1 VRDRGRR
8 HATVCSRQEPADIC
22 WRGTKLLASIFSV
35 PSSVGYLALFL
46 LVGGESAG
54 LVIPGETA
62 LIAAGVLASQ
72 GHLSIE
78 LVIVIAAVAAIIGDN
93 IGYVLGRSGIR
104 TLLVAPT
111 GPLVRHR
118 ADFVER
124 GEAFF
129 QRHGAKTVFFGR
141 WLPVLR
147 FTAAWLAGAHK
158 MDWRRFFLW
167 NALGGICWATSVGLA
182 AYALGSAAKEVVAY
196 VGFAAVAAVLAAGLG
211 FYLWRRRRKS

>member
-1 VRDRGRR
+1 VLAAIF
-8 HATVCSRQEPADIC
+8 HVPA
-22 WRGTKLLASIFSV
+22 
-35 PSSVGYLALFL
+35 SVGYLALFL

-78 LVIVIAAVAAIIGDN
+78 FVIVVAAIAAILGDN
-93 IGYVLGRSGIR
+93 VGYVLGRSGIR
-104 TLLVAPT
+104 ALLVSPA
-111 GPLVRHR
+111 GPLARHR

-129 QRHGAKTVFFGR
+129 RRHGGKTVFFGR

-147 FTAAWLAGAHK
+147 FTAAWLAGAHR
-158 MDWRRFFLW
+158 MEWWRFALW
-167 NALGGICWATSVGLA
+167 NALGGIGWATSVGLA
-182 AYALGSAAKEVVAY
+182 AWALGSAVKEVIKY
-196 VGFAAVAAVLAAGLG
+196 VGIGAVVAFAVAVVS
-211 FYLWRRRRKS
+211 FYFWRRRRKS

>member
-1 VRDRGRR
+1 VLAAIF
-8 HATVCSRQEPADIC
+8 HVPA
-22 WRGTKLLASIFSV
+22 
-35 PSSVGYLALFL
+35 SVGYLALFL

-78 LVIVIAAVAAIIGDN
+78 LVIVVAAIAAILGDN
-93 IGYVLGRSGIR
+93 VGYVLGRSGIR
-104 TLLVAPT
+104 ALLVSPA
-111 GPLVRHR
+111 GPLARHR

-129 QRHGAKTVFFGR
+129 RRHGGKTVFFGR

-147 FTAAWLAGAHK
+147 FTAAWLAGAHR
-158 MDWRRFFLW
+158 MEWWRFALW
-167 NALGGICWATSVGLA
+167 NALGGISWATSVGLA
-182 AYALGSAAKEVVAY
+182 AWALGSAVKEVIKY
-196 VGFAAVAAVLAAGLG
+196 VGIGAVVAFAVAVVS
-211 FYLWRRRRKS
+211 FYFWRRRRKS

>member
-1 VRDRGRR
+1 M
-8 HATVCSRQEPADIC
+8 ATL
-22 WRGTKLLASIFSV
+22 LLAVRGATCLGLGVDYVLAALFHV
-35 PSSVGYLALFL
+35 PASVGYLALFL

-78 LVIVIAAVAAIIGDN
+78 LVIVVAAIAAILGDN
-93 IGYVLGRSGIR
+93 VGYVLGRSGIR
-104 TLLVAPT
+104 ALLVSPV
-111 GPLVRHR
+111 GPLARHR

-129 QRHGAKTVFFGR
+129 RRHGGKTVFFGR

-147 FTAAWLAGAHK
+147 FTAAWLAGAHR
-158 MDWRRFFLW
+158 MEWWRFALW
-167 NALGGICWATSVGLA
+167 NALGGIGWATSVGLA
-182 AYALGSAAKEVVAY
+182 AYALGSAVKEVIKY
-196 VGFAAVAAVLAAGLG
+196 VGIGVVVAFAVAVVS
-211 FYLWRRRRKS
+211 FYFWRRRRRS

>member
-1 VRDRGRR
+1 MTSSLAGSFLPDSTSPV
-8 HATVCSRQEPADIC
+8 I
-22 WRGTKLLASIFSV
+22 ASIFHV
-35 PSSVGYLALFL
+35 PASVGYLALFL

-78 LVIVIAAVAAIIGDN
+78 FVIVVAAIAAILGDN
-93 IGYVLGRSGIR
+93 VGYVLGRSGIR
-104 TLLVAPT
+104 ALLVSPA
-111 GPLVRHR
+111 GPLARHR

-129 QRHGAKTVFFGR
+129 RRHGGKTVFFGR

-147 FTAAWLAGAHK
+147 FTAAWLAGAHR
-158 MDWRRFFLW
+158 MEWWRFALW
-167 NALGGICWATSVGLA
+167 NALGGIGWATSVGLA
-182 AYALGSAAKEVVAY
+182 AYALGSAVKEVIKY
-196 VGFAAVAAVLAAGLG
+196 VGIGAVVAFAVAVVS
-211 FYLWRRRRKS
+211 FYFWRRRRRS

>member
-1 VRDRGRR
+1 MLAAIFHV
-8 HATVCSRQEPADIC
+8 PA
-22 WRGTKLLASIFSV
+22 
-35 PSSVGYLALFL
+35 SVGYLALFL

-78 LVIVIAAVAAIIGDN
+78 LVIVVAAIAAILGDN
-93 IGYVLGRSGIR
+93 VGYVLGRSGIR
-104 TLLVAPT
+104 ALLVSPA
-111 GPLVRHR
+111 GPLARHR

-129 QRHGAKTVFFGR
+129 RRHGGKTVFFGR

-147 FTAAWLAGAHK
+147 FTAAWLAGAHR
-158 MDWRRFFLW
+158 MEWWRFALW
-167 NALGGICWATSVGLA
+167 NALGGIGWATSVGLA
-182 AYALGSAAKEVVAY
+182 AWALGSAVKEVIKY
-196 VGFAAVAAVLAAGLG
+196 VGIGAVVAFAVAVVS
-211 FYLWRRRRKS
+211 FYFWRRRRKS

>member
-1 VRDRGRR
+1 VLAAIF
-8 HATVCSRQEPADIC
+8 HVPA
-22 WRGTKLLASIFSV
+22 
-35 PSSVGYLALFL
+35 SVGYLALFL

-78 LVIVIAAVAAIIGDN
+78 FVIVVAAIAAILGDN
-93 IGYVLGRSGIR
+93 VGYVLGRSGIR
-104 TLLVAPT
+104 ALLVSPA
-111 GPLVRHR
+111 GPLARHR

-129 QRHGAKTVFFGR
+129 RRHGGKTVFFGR

-147 FTAAWLAGAHK
+147 FTAAWLAGAHR
-158 MDWRRFFLW
+158 MEWWRFALW
-167 NALGGICWATSVGLA
+167 NALGGIGWATSVGLA
-182 AYALGSAAKEVVAY
+182 AWALGSAVKEVIKY
-196 VGFAAVAAVLAAGLG
+196 VGIGAVVAFAVAVVS
-211 FYLWRRRRKS
+211 FYFWRRRRRS

>member
-1 VRDRGRR
+1 MLAAIFHV
-8 HATVCSRQEPADIC
+8 PA
-22 WRGTKLLASIFSV
+22 
-35 PSSVGYLALFL
+35 SVGYLALFL

-78 LVIVIAAVAAIIGDN
+78 LVIVVAAIAAILGDN
-93 IGYVLGRSGIR
+93 VGYVLGRSGIR
-104 TLLVAPT
+104 ALLVSPA
-111 GPLVRHR
+111 GPLARHR

-129 QRHGAKTVFFGR
+129 RRHGGKTVFFGR

-147 FTAAWLAGAHK
+147 FTAAWLAGAHR
-158 MDWRRFFLW
+158 MEWWRFALW
-167 NALGGICWATSVGLA
+167 NALGGIGWATSVGLA
-182 AYALGSAAKEVVAY
+182 AYALGSAVKEVIKY
-196 VGFAAVAAVLAAGLG
+196 VGIGAVVAFAVAVVS
-211 FYLWRRRRKS
+211 FYFWRRRRRS